1 MQFIYLKAQYIKL
14 QSEINR
20 NIQMVFDA
28 ADFIM
33 GPQVEELE
41 RQLADYVAVK
51 HCLTCANGT
60 DALTLALMAYDVK
73 VGDAVFVPTF
83 TFYATAETV
92 SLRGATPIFV
102 DIELGTYN
110 ISCERLREAILY
122 VKTERKLNLKA
133 IIAVDLFGLPAD
145 YPQLRHIADEYG
157 LKLIEDGAQGFG
169 GSING
174 KKACSFGEIA
184 TTSFYPAKPLGCYG
198 DGGAVF
204 TDDDELFALMQSY
217 KEHGRGGDKY
227 DNLRVGLNSRLD
239 TLQAAILLP
248 KLKAFQ
254 EFELEARNQVAG
266 RYRDGL
272 ADCLVVPH
280 IPEGY
285 VSSYAQYS
293 VLLKDGQQ
301 RDRVQQKLKEK
312 GIPTMIYYK
321 KSMHQQTVHQGNPSI
336 HFGFPVAED
345 ISKRILNLPI
355 HPYLEEEE
363 QLYIIE
369 TIRDFVSR

>member
-1 MQFIYLKAQYIKL
+1 MQFVDLKTQYIKL
-14 QSEINR
+14 RREINK
-20 NIQMVFDA
+20 NIQTVLNN

-33 GPQVEELE
+33 GSQIKDLE
-41 RQLADYVAVK
+41 KQLAEYVGVK

-60 DALTLALMAYDVK
+60 DALSLALMAYDIK
-73 VGDAVFVPTF
+73 AGDAVFVPTF

-102 DIELGTYN
+102 DIEPDIYN
-110 ISCERLREAILY
+110 ISCEKLREAIHY
-122 VKTERKLNLKA
+122 VKAEEKLNLKA
-133 IIAVDLFGLPAD
+133 IIAVDLFGLPANF
-145 YPQLRHIADEYG
+145 LELERIADEYG

-174 KKACSFGEIA
+174 KMACSFGNIA
-184 TTSFYPAKPLGCYG
+184 TTSFFPAKPLGCYG

-204 TDDDELFALMQSY
+204 TDDDELCALLRSY
-217 KEHGRGGDKY
+217 RVHGKGEDKY

-239 TLQAAILLP
+239 TLQAAVLLP
-248 KLKAFQ
+248 KLKAFR

-272 ADCLVVPH
+272 ADFLIVPH

-285 VSSYAQYS
+285 ISSYAQYS
-293 VLLKDGQQ
+293 VLLKDEQQ
-301 RDRVQQKLKEK
+301 RDWIQQSLKKK

-321 KSMHQQTVHQGNPSI
+321 KSMHQQTVHLDNPSV

-345 ISKRILNLPI
+345 ISKRILNLPM
-355 HPYLEEEE
+355 HPYLEEKE

-369 TIRDFVSR
+369 TLRAFVGG